1 LSSTWPANHHRAK
14 PAGDCAGQPL
24 NRVFERHK
32 TELRVYDAL
41 AVGRKT
47 VAELHADLG
56 LQPPC
61 CRVVCGPA
69 YPMKSE
75 PTA

>member
-1 LSSTWPANHHRAK
+1 MRRRRELCRHHEVLSSLR
-14 PAGDCAGQPL
+14 
-24 NRVFERHK
+24 E

-41 AVGRKT
+41 AAGRKT

-61 CRVVCGPA
+61 CRAVCGAA